1 MNKRRWYRLSTNAFS
16 PEQLV
21 VWASAFSHSC
31 VLLSNNY
38 THDPYSRF
46 EMIAAAG
53 ELSRISLTEPA
64 GAVEKLQEFQ
74 QQHTDWMFGYLS
86 YDLKNGIEALS
97 SSNPDQTDFP
107 VLEFFVPRIVFK
119 RDKEGLLAGCFEGS
133 IEEHD
138 LSSIV
143 AAIGALPVEQAHFPP
158 VQLNQRI
165 TRNEYLEK
173 VGFLKEN
180 IQYGNIY
187 EINFCHEM
195 FSEDTSIDPSTVF
208 NHLNQ
213 LNPSPFS
220 AFVRSENRYALCSS
234 PERWLCRRGT
244 KLVSQPIKGT
254 SRRGV
259 NNADDHSLAEALR
272 SNVKEQAE
280 NVMIVDLVRNDL
292 SRVAAPQSVK
302 VDELFGV
309 YSFPQVHQ
317 LISTVSCELRPD
329 AGLSDILRA
338 AFPMGS
344 MTGAPKIK
352 AMELIE
358 QTEARKRGLYSGSI
372 GYISPDGDFDFNVV
386 IRTLLYNAEA
396 RYVSVMAG
404 GAVTSASEP
413 EQEYLESLLKMKAMK
428 QALEGRPN

>member
-1 MNKRRWYRLSTNAFS
+1 MNKRRWHRLPTHAFN
-16 PEQLV
+16 PQQLV
-21 VWASAFSHSC
+21 MWASTFSHSA

-46 EMIAAAG
+46 EMLAGAG
-53 ELSRISLTEPA
+53 ELSRISLSEAA
-64 GAVEKLQEFQ
+64 GAIEELHEFQ
-74 QQHTDWMFGYLS
+74 QQQADWMFGYLS
-86 YDLKNGIEALS
+86 YDLKNGIEALG
-97 SSNPDQTDFP
+97 SSNPDYLDFP

-119 RDKEGLLAGCFEGS
+119 QDKEGLMAGCLEGS

-143 AAIGALPVEQAHFPP
+143 ASIAALPPEQHHFPP
-158 VQLNQRI
+158 VRLNQRI
-165 TRNEYLEK
+165 TRDEYLEK
-173 VGFLKEN
+173 VAYLKDN

-187 EINFCHEM
+187 EINFCQEM
-195 FSEDTSIDPSTVF
+195 FSEDTPINPSTVF

-220 AFVRSENRYALCSS
+220 AFVRSDYRYALCSS
-234 PERWLCRRGT
+234 PERWLCRKGNR
-244 KLVSQPIKGT
+244 LISQPIKGT
-254 SRRGV
+254 SRRGA
-259 NNADDHSLAEALR
+259 NTADDQALADSLK
-272 SNVKEQAE
+272 NNIKEQAE

-292 SRVAAPQSVK
+292 SRVAAPKSVR

-317 LISTVSCELRPD
+317 LISTVSCKLRPD
-329 AGLSDILRA
+329 VGLTDILRA

-358 QTEARKRGLYSGSI
+358 QTEDLKRGLYSGSV

-386 IRTLLYNAEA
+386 IRSLLYNAQT

-404 GAVTSASEP
+404 GAITSASEP
-413 EQEYLESLLKMKAMK
+413 EDEYEESLLKMKAMK
-428 QALEGRPN
+428 QALEGRS